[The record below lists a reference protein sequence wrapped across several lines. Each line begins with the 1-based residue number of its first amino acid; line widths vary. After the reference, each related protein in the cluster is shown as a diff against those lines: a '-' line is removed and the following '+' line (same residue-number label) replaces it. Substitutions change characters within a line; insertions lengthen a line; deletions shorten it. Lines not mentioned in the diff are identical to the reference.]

1 MSIINIRPAERAGA
15 KVVIGIAGQSGSG
28 KTLTALYI
36 ARGMVDHPSKIG
48 FLDTENKR
56 GSLYSDEL
64 DGQFMIGDLYPPFS
78 PDRYSQAIREF
89 EKAGVKVLVVDSI
102 THEWEGEGG
111 CIDIAENT
119 NSKIADWKKAKAE
132 HKKFM
137 NTLLQADMDI
147 IVCVRAREVMDF
159 RVPSKPVSLGI
170 QPICEKNFMFEMTA
184 SVMMYNEG
192 VNQQHLK
199 VPKELKSVFGDGNGY
214 LGRNTGAG
222 IRAWVNTGAQ
232 VDPAVKS
239 WENKLQ
245 ASASGGMKTLAEVWG
260 QMPKHI
266 QAQLVAHKEQC
277 KASAEAY
284 DKAARDAVS
293 VPVRQPREI
302 QGFNAGGGEGDAQPA
317 TTDQPQPQE
326 PAAGVEQAE
335 PEQF

>member
-1 MSIINIRPAERAGA
+1 MSIINIRPAQRAGA

-36 ARGMVDHPSKIG
+36 ARGMVDHPSQIG

-56 GSLYSDEL
+56 GSFYSDEL

-78 PDRYSQAIREF
+78 PDRYSQAIKEF
-89 EKAGVKVLVVDSI
+89 EKAGVKVLVIDSV

-132 HKKFM
+132 HKRFM
-137 NTLLQADMDI
+137 NVLLQADMDI

-184 SVMMYNEG
+184 SVMMFNEG

-199 VPKELKSVFGDGNGY
+199 VPKELKAVFSDGNGY

-222 IRAWVNTGAQ
+222 IRAWVNAGAQ
-232 VDPAVKS
+232 VDRELIS

-245 ASASGGMKTLAEVWG
+245 ASASGGIKLLSETWATIPTHLK
-260 QMPKHI
+260 PK
-266 QAQLVAHKEQC
+266 LEAHKNQC

-284 DKAARDAVS
+284 DKQSADLAARSRENPTEFGELADFNPAV
-293 VPVRQPREI
+293 PADDI
-302 QGFNAGGGEGDAQPA
+302 QQQPA
-317 TTDQPQPQE
+317 AQEQPQQPE
-326 PAAGVEQAE
+326 
-335 PEQF
+335 EQF

>member
-1 MSIINIRPAERAGA
+1 MSILNIRPAQRAGA

-36 ARGMVDHPSKIG
+36 ARGMVDNASQIG

-78 PDRYSQAIREF
+78 PDRYSQAIKEF
-89 EKAGVKVLVVDSI
+89 EKAGVKALVIDSV

-119 NSKIADWKKAKAE
+119 TSKIADWKKSKAE

-137 NTLLQADMDI
+137 NTLLQADIDFI

-159 RVPSKPVSLGI
+159 RIPSKPVSLGI

-184 SVMMYNEG
+184 SVMMFNEG
-192 VNQQHLK
+192 KNQQHLK
-199 VPKELKSVFGDGNGY
+199 VPKELKSVFSDGSNY
-214 LGRNTGAG
+214 IGREVGEG
-222 IRAWVNTGAQ
+222 IRRWVSSGAQ
-232 VDPAVKS
+232 VDPMVTS
-239 WENKLQ
+239 WANKLQ
-245 ASASGGMKTLAEVWG
+245 ASTSGGMNELVKVWSS
-260 QMPKHI
+260 MPKHI
-266 QAQLVAHKEQC
+266 QAQLVLHKDQC

-284 DKAARDAVS
+284 DRNRLNES
-293 VPVRQPREI
+293 VEEPEPVV
-302 QGFNAGGGEGDAQPA
+302 GFNPLKPA
-317 TTDQPQPQE
+317 ATNEPQE
-326 PAAGVEQAE
+326 IPAHVSEQL
-335 PEQF
+335 PPPDISDY